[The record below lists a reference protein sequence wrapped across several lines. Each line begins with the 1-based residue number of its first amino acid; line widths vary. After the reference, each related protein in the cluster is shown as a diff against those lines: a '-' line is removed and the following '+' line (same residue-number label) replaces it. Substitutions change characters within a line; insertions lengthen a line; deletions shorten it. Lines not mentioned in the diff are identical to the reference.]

1 MADALTLG
9 ATVQWCPRT
18 GATPPLGARARP
30 PHIVAAL
37 YSHPPGA
44 RPSLCP
50 TPISHAATTSEGAS
64 RVPSC
69 QGQTNVC
76 GTDRTGLFFGVFR
89 PSAIMPRE
97 GAARERSSEMIRAML
112 IVV

>member
-1 MADALTLG
+1 MVSYPACLAIGRAL
-9 ATVQWCPRT
+9 
-18 GATPPLGARARP
+18 PPSSP
-30 PHIVAAL
+30 
-37 YSHPPGA
+37 A

-69 QGQTNVC
+69 QRQTNVC
-76 GTDRTGLFFGVFR
+76 GTDRAGLFFGVSR

-97 GAARERSSEMIRAML
+97 GVARERRSEMIRTLL
-112 IVV
+112 IVVVIVAGLMLWFLIPFLDLP